1 METNYCKLKISEF
14 EFELEEELRSNGE
27 LYKDKIAYL
36 KIKVQVAKMLAE
48 SAESESKTKEELD
61 KEISKLLKQKKAELK
76 KEREQLKQK
85 EEDKKEA
92 ALSAEQLEEREKSKS
107 VAREAA
113 EAYALKQEQE
123 KQAKLKKAAQDE
135 IAASF
140 AKAQKQMEEADKLL
154 QHLNENEIPDS
165 DPLWKKWIDLS
176 EKASIDLI
184 TYAPA
189 EPTKVLDMGT
199 ARKNHAILRMEVKIM
214 RYEELIALYRKNFPM
229 LKYSPHQELPDD
241 DDPSYY
247 QELEKSYNIK
257 KKNLESL
264 KVELIKMVED
274 DELFSYDIDFE
285 FDDQPT
291 IQIIFNKI
299 LQEYKLVA
307 KIHELDLKLVE
318 AGLEECSKYT
328 DEEYTKKMVELQNHL
343 DKDS

>member
-76 KEREQLKQK
+76 KEREELKQK

-184 TYAPA
+184 TYAPT

-257 KKNLESL
+257 KENLESL

-274 DELFSYDIDFE
+274 DELFSYEIDFE

-299 LQEYKLVA
+299 LQEYKLVT
-307 KIHELDLKLVE
+307 KINELDLKLVE

-328 DEEYTKKMVELQNHL
+328 EEEYTKKMVELKNHL
-343 DKDS
+343 GKDS